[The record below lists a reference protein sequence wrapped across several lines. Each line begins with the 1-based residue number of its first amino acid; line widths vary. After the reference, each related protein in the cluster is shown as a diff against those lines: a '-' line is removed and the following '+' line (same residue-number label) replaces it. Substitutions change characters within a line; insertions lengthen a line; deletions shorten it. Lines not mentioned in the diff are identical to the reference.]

1 MIVFHAFAID
11 DNNGCIDP
19 QQYNWVFTQY
29 IDASWLN
36 W

>member
-19 QQYNWVFTQY
+19 QQYKLGLYTIY
-29 IDASWLN
+29 
-36 W
+36 